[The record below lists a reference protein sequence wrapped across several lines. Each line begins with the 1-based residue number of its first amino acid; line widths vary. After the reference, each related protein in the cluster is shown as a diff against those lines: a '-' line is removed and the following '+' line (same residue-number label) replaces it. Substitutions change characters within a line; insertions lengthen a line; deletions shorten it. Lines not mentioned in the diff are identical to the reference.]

1 MVDLQE
7 ILKLS
12 SSERILVIE
21 KIWDSI
27 DPKEIDVSESQKK
40 ELDQRLARYERGETN
55 FHSWA
60 SIKKDLRK

>member
-1 MVDLQE
+1 MINLQE

-27 DPKEIDVSESQKK
+27 NPKEIEVNQLQQV
-40 ELDQRLARYERGETN
+40 ELDKRLARFEQGNTK
-55 FHSWA
+55 FHSWE
-60 SIKKDLRK
+60 SIKKDLAK